1 MSARARL
8 FSAVVLLAACK
19 PGRMQERDRLEQSVS
34 WLATVQMLSHAW
46 AENRVPTA
54 YTERTLDEARAQ
66 LANAKQ
72 DGAAALVAR
81 VRDLV
86 RQRDRAAIR
95 NTIADLDGPRR
106 ALELRAATMKRSP

>member
-19 PGRMQERDRLEQSVS
+19 PERMQERDRLEQSVS

-72 DGAAALVAR
+72 DAAALVAR

-95 NTIADLDGPRR
+95 KTIADLDAPRR
-106 ALELRAATMKRSP
+106 ALEQRAATMKRSP